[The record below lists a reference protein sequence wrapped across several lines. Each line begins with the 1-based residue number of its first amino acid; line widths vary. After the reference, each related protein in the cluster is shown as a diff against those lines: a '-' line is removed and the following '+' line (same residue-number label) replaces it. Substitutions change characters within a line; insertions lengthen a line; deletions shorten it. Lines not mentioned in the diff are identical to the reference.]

1 LSLDEKL
8 KERKVAVPP
17 MKDRKN
23 WIRFTLGE
31 VESTTNR
38 AENNNITSNNQ
49 ENDEEMLM
57 KKRKL
62 EIASNLGIE
71 LSNEST
77 PVSQSP
83 QGRND
88 HNKSENYED
97 GEEEEDADENSVL
110 SMELADEEEQEQDQ
124 QQQWQGEINHSPTIP
139 LLLQFDQ
146 VLAQRL
152 LEHLIEWFSETHHLH
167 VKLLPW
173 IYSLLAR
180 VEKPLHREIVG
191 LIRELYRTC
200 CNLRS
205 SLDKNKNPNFERDL
219 AQLNL
224 LITITGYYF
233 GQSEDCS
240 KISLPTEEEEM
251 KRKAKESGKQ
261 SESDQGK
268 ETFSIHDL
276 MEGSDGEEE
285 DDEDEEEGDEAS
297 DGEVCES

>member
-8 KERKVAVPP
+8 KERKVVVPP

-23 WIRFTLGE
+23 WILFTLGE
-31 VESTTNR
+31 IDCATSST
-38 AENNNITSNNQ
+38 ENNPTFNNQ
-49 ENDEEMLM
+49 RNDEEKLI

-77 PVSQSP
+77 AV
-83 QGRND
+83 
-88 HNKSENYED
+88 NKSENYED
-97 GEEEEDADENSVL
+97 GEEDDDDKDSVL
-110 SMELADEEEQEQDQ
+110 NMELADEEDEGEQEQ

-152 LEHLIEWFSETHHLH
+152 LEHLIEWFSETRHLH
-167 VKLLPW
+167 AKLLPW

-180 VEKPLHREIVG
+180 VEKPLHRETVG

-251 KRKAKESGKQ
+251 ERKAKESGKQ
-261 SESDQGK
+261 ESGQGK

-285 DDEDEEEGDEAS
+285 EVDDEEEDDDAS
-297 DGEVCES
+297 DGEVCET